1 MNPYANT
8 IIISSLIMGPLLT
21 ISSNH
26 WILAWTGLEISTLAI
41 IPLIAKQHHPRATEA
56 ATKYFLTQAT
66 ASTLILFSSII
77 NAWTLGQ
84 WDITQMSNNTS
95 CTILTTAL
103 TIKLGLAPFH
113 FWLPEV
119 MQGTSTMTALI
130 LATWQKLAPLS
141 LLTMTAQSLN
151 TPLLLMLGLTS
162 ALIGGWNGL
171 NQTQLRKIMAFSS
184 IAHLGWMA
192 TILTLS
198 PKLMLLTFYTY
209 TIMTSTM
216 FLMMKLLKTN
226 KISMMMT
233 SWTKLPT
240 MNTLMMLTLMSLAGM
255 PPLTGFMPKW
265 LILQELTK
273 QHMLIMATMMAMLSL
288 LTLFFYLRI
297 SYYATITLPP
307 NSTNYSQQWR
317 HKMNQKPPYLA
328 LLTTLSTIMLPIMPT
343 LLTIP

>member
-1 MNPYANT
+1 MNPHANT
-8 IIISSLIMGPLLT
+8 IIIPSLIMGPLLT

-66 ASTLILFSSII
+66 ASTLILFASIT

-84 WDITQMSNNTS
+84 WNITQMSNNIS

-103 TIKLGLAPFH
+103 AIKLGLAPFH

-119 MQGTSTMTALI
+119 MQGTSTTTALI

-141 LLTMTAQSLN
+141 LLTMTTQSLN

-216 FLMMKLLKTN
+216 FLMIKLLETN
-226 KISMMMT
+226 KISVMMT

-240 MNTLMMLTLMSLAGM
+240 MNTLMMLILMSLAGL

-273 QHMLIMATMMAMLSL
+273 QHMIIMATMMAMLSL

-297 SYYATITLPP
+297 SYYTTITLPP

-317 HKMNQKPPYLA
+317 HKTDQKPPYLA
-328 LLTTLSTIMLPIMPT
+328 LLTTLSTIMLPITPT

>member
-1 MNPYANT
+1 MNPHANT
-8 IIISSLIMGPLLT
+8 IIIPSLIMGPLLT

-66 ASTLILFSSII
+66 ASTLILFSSIT

-84 WDITQMSNNTS
+84 WNITQMSNNIS

-103 TIKLGLAPFH
+103 AIKLGLAPFH

-119 MQGTSTMTALI
+119 MQGTSTTTALI

-141 LLTMTAQSLN
+141 LLTMTTQSLN

-216 FLMMKLLKTN
+216 FLMIKLLETN

-240 MNTLMMLTLMSLAGM
+240 MNTLMMLTLMSLAGL

-273 QHMLIMATMMAMLSL
+273 QHMIIMATMMAMLSL

-297 SYYATITLPP
+297 SYYTTITLPP

-317 HKMNQKPPYLA
+317 HKTNQKPHLA
-328 LLTTLSTIMLPIMPT
+328 LLTTLSTIMLPITPT
-343 LLTIP
+343 LLTVP

>member
-1 MNPYANT
+1 MNPHANT
-8 IIISSLIMGPLLT
+8 IIIPSLIMGPLLT

-66 ASTLILFSSII
+66 ASTLILFASIT

-84 WDITQMSNNTS
+84 WNITQMSNNIS

-103 TIKLGLAPFH
+103 AIKLGLAPFH

-119 MQGTSTMTALI
+119 MQGTSTTTALI

-141 LLTMTAQSLN
+141 LLTMTTQSLN

-216 FLMMKLLKTN
+216 FLMIKLLETN
-226 KISMMMT
+226 KISVMMT

-240 MNTLMMLTLMSLAGM
+240 MNTLMMLILMSLAGL

-273 QHMLIMATMMAMLSL
+273 QHMIIMATMMAMLSL

-297 SYYATITLPP
+297 SYYTTITLPP

-317 HKMNQKPPYLA
+317 HKTDQKPHLA
-328 LLTTLSTIMLPIMPT
+328 LLTTLSTIMLPITPT

>member
-1 MNPYANT
+1 MNPHANT
-8 IIISSLIMGPLLT
+8 IIIPSLIMGPLLT

-66 ASTLILFSSII
+66 ASTLILFSSIT

-84 WDITQMSNNTS
+84 WNITQMSNNIS

-103 TIKLGLAPFH
+103 AIKLGLAPFH

-119 MQGTSTMTALI
+119 MQGTSTTTALI

-141 LLTMTAQSLN
+141 LLTMTTQSLN

-216 FLMMKLLKTN
+216 FLMIKLLETN
-226 KISMMMT
+226 KISVMMT

-240 MNTLMMLTLMSLAGM
+240 MNTLMMLTLMSLAGL

-273 QHMLIMATMMAMLSL
+273 QHMIIMATMMAMLSL

-297 SYYATITLPP
+297 SYYTTITLPP

-317 HKMNQKPPYLA
+317 HKTDQKPHLA
-328 LLTTLSTIMLPIMPT
+328 LLTTLSTIMLPITPT
-343 LLTIP
+343 LLTVP

>member
-1 MNPYANT
+1 MNPYAST
-8 IIISSLIMGPLLT
+8 IITTSLIMGPLLT

-41 IPLIAKQHHPRATEA
+41 IPLIAKQHHPRAIEA

-66 ASTLILFSSII
+66 ASTLILLSSII

-84 WDITQMSNNTS
+84 WDITQMSNNIS

-103 TIKLGLAPFH
+103 AIKLGLAPFH

-119 MQGTSTMTALI
+119 LQGATTTTALI
-130 LATWQKLAPLS
+130 LTTWQKLAPLS
-141 LLTMTAQSLN
+141 LLVMTTQSMN
-151 TPLLLMLGLTS
+151 TPLMLTLGLTS
-162 ALIGGWNGL
+162 TIIGGWNGL

-184 IAHLGWMA
+184 IAHLGWMT

-198 PKLMLLTFYTY
+198 PKLTLLTFYTY
-209 TIMTSTM
+209 IIMTLTM
-216 FLMMKLLKTN
+216 FSMIKILETN
-226 KISMMMT
+226 KISVMMT

-240 MNTLMMLTLMSLAGM
+240 LNTTMMLTLMSLAGL

-265 LILQELTK
+265 LIIQELAK
-273 QHMLIMATMMAMLSL
+273 QHMLIIATMMALLSL
-288 LTLFFYLRI
+288 LSLFFYLRI

-307 NSTNYSQQWR
+307 NSTNYLQQWR
-317 HKMNQKPPYLA
+317 HKTNRKHYLA
-328 LLTTLSTIMLPIMPT
+328 LMTTLSISLLPITPT
-343 LLTIP
+343 LLTIT

>member
-1 MNPYANT
+1 MHPYAST
-8 IIISSLIMGPLLT
+8 IITLSLIMGPLIT

-41 IPLIAKQHHPRATEA
+41 TPLIAKQHHPRAIEA
-56 ATKYFLTQAT
+56 AIKYFLTQAT

-95 CTILTTAL
+95 CTIMTTAL
-103 TIKLGLAPFH
+103 AIKLGLAPFH

-119 MQGTSTMTALI
+119 LQGTSTTTALI
-130 LATWQKLAPLS
+130 LTTWQKLAPLS
-141 LLTMTAQSLN
+141 LLVMTTQSLN
-151 TPLLLMLGLTS
+151 TPLLLMLGLMST
-162 ALIGGWNGL
+162 LIGGWGGL
-171 NQTQLRKIMAFSS
+171 NQPQLRKIMAFSS
-184 IAHLGWMA
+184 IAHLGWMI
-192 TILTLS
+192 TIITFS

-209 TIMTSTM
+209 ITMTTTM
-216 FLMMKLLKTN
+216 FLMIKLLETN

-240 MNTLMMLTLMSLAGM
+240 LNTIMTLILMSLAGL

-273 QHMLIMATMMAMLSL
+273 QHMFILATMMALLSL
-288 LTLFFYLRI
+288 LNLFFYLRI
-297 SYYATITLPP
+297 SYCTTITLPP
-307 NSTNYSQQWR
+307 NSTNYLQQWR
-317 HKMNQKPPYLA
+317 HKTNQKPYLA
-328 LLTTLSTIMLPIMPT
+328 PMATLSVALLPITPT
-343 LLTIP
+343 LLTIL

>member
-1 MNPYANT
+1 MNPHTST
-8 IIISSLIMGPLLT
+8 IIITSLIMGPMLT

-56 ATKYFLTQAT
+56 AIKYFLTQAT
-66 ASTLILFSSII
+66 ASALILLSSII

-84 WDITQMSNNTS
+84 WDITQTSNNTS
-95 CTILTTAL
+95 CTILTAAL
-103 TIKLGLAPFH
+103 AIKLGLAPFH

-119 MQGTSTMTALI
+119 LQGTTTTTALI
-130 LATWQKLAPLS
+130 LTTWQKLAPLS
-141 LLTMTAQSLN
+141 LLVMTTQSLN
-151 TPLLLMLGLTS
+151 TPLMLTLGLMSTI
-162 ALIGGWNGL
+162 IGGWNGL

-184 IAHLGWMA
+184 IAHLGWMT

-209 TIMTSTM
+209 VVMTSTM
-216 FLMMKLLKTN
+216 FLMIKLLEAN

-240 MNTLMMLTLMSLAGM
+240 LNTTMMLTLMSLAGL

-265 LILQELTK
+265 LIIQELTK
-273 QHMLIMATMMAMLSL
+273 QHMLIIATMMALLSL
-288 LTLFFYLRI
+288 LSLFFYLRI
-297 SYYATITLPP
+297 SYYTTITLPP
-307 NSTNYSQQWR
+307 NCTNYPQQWR
-317 HKMNQKPPYLA
+317 HKINQKHYLA
-328 LLTTLSTIMLPIMPT
+328 PLTIMSTTMLPIVPT
-343 LLTIP
+343 LLTTI

>member
-1 MNPYANT
+1 MNPHASM
-8 IIISSLIMGPLLT
+8 IITSSLIMGPLLT
-21 ISSNH
+21 MSSNH

-56 ATKYFLTQAT
+56 AIKYFLTQAT

-84 WDITQMSNNTS
+84 WDITQMSNNIP

-103 TIKLGLAPFH
+103 AIKLGLAPFH

-119 MQGTSTMTALI
+119 LQGTTTTTALI
-130 LATWQKLAPLS
+130 LTTWQKLAPLS
-141 LLTMTAQSLN
+141 LLVMTAQSLN
-151 TPLLLMLGLTS
+151 TPLMLTLGLTS
-162 ALIGGWNGL
+162 AIIAGWNGL

-184 IAHLGWMA
+184 IAHLGWMT

-209 TIMTSTM
+209 IIMTSTM
-216 FLMMKLLKTN
+216 FLMIKLLETN
-226 KISMMMT
+226 KISVMMT
-233 SWTKLPT
+233 SWTKLPVL
-240 MNTLMMLTLMSLAGM
+240 NTTMMLTLMSLAGL

-265 LILQELTK
+265 LIIQELTK
-273 QHMLIMATMMAMLSL
+273 QQMLIMATMMALLSL
-288 LTLFFYLRI
+288 LNLFFYLRI

-307 NSTNYSQQWR
+307 NSTSYSQQWR
-317 HKMNQKPPYLA
+317 HKLSQKHYLA
-328 LLTTLSTIMLPIMPT
+328 PMTTLSTTMLPTVPT
-343 LLTIP
+343 LLAMT